1 MKKVFLEEFAVMTS
15 QKALLTSNMVK
26 GDYIHLKGAV
36 LSKFAKVMST
46 YCLKFMILCTIYFVH
61 SFSDD
66 ITCKCPTDGLTDG
79 EGTERLWSFLREFSR
94 ITKEMS
100 PEKRIDTLTDALLH
114 YGRGIVRKLGLA
126 QLILLCKF
134 IHSCN
139 HVMTGLQCSAI
150 QPVYITL

>member
-1 MKKVFLEEFAVMTS
+1 MKKVFLEEFAAMTS

-66 ITCKCPTDGLTDG
+66 ITCKCPNIFCSL
-79 EGTERLWSFLREFSR
+79 
-94 ITKEMS
+94 
-100 PEKRIDTLTDALLH
+100 EK
-114 YGRGIVRKLGLA
+114 
-126 QLILLCKF
+126 LILPLHDHDNHHQRLYF
-134 IHSCN
+134 ILALN
-139 HVMTGLQCSAI
+139 HTYTFVCCFGNILD
-150 QPVYITL
+150 PVLLFI